1 MRFPNQSDLAHA
13 RRIVHRFP
21 MERYGGG
28 PIVICDYDTA
38 WPRMFAAERQRLRH
52 ALGSL
57 VIALEHV
64 GSTAVPGLA
73 AKPIIDVLVGVR
85 SLHDARTSSL
95 EPMQKLGYTYMAE
108 YESWLPGE
116 MLFSEGHFWP
126 VDTSRPHCG
135 AIRCSLGRV
144 HPDPRLPAK
153 ASRSRPRLRRSQEG
167 ARDAVRRRHR
177 GIPIGQGTF
186 PQGADGEGT
195 RGHVTGEGL
204 NAR

>member
-1 MRFPNQSDLAHA
+1 
-13 RRIVHRFP
+13 

-108 YESWLPGE
+108 YESWLPEE
-116 MLFSEGHFWP
+116 MLFRKGIS
-126 VDTSRPHCG
+126 
-135 AIRCSLGRV
+135 GRWTHHV
-144 HPDPRLPAK
+144 HIAEP
-153 ASRSRPRLRRSQEG
+153 SG
-167 ARDAVRRRHR
+167 ARWEEFILIRDYLRKHPEVARAYGDLKKELATRFGEDIAGFRSAKGPFLR
-177 GIPIGQGTF
+177 ELMTKAR
-186 PQGADGEGT
+186 ADT
-195 RGHVTGEGL
+195 
-204 NAR
+204 